1 MFKDII
7 LSILTLGIYPLVS
20 KGRTL
25 KQRVKKDK
33 YRKNGTV
40 KKHIDRETEYSEDD
54 APQSPQF

>member
-25 KQRVKKDK
+25 KQSVEKTK
-33 YRKNGTV
+33 YRKDGTV
-40 KKHIDRETEYSEDD
+40 KKHIDRDIEYTEDE
-54 APQSPQF
+54 SPDPKN